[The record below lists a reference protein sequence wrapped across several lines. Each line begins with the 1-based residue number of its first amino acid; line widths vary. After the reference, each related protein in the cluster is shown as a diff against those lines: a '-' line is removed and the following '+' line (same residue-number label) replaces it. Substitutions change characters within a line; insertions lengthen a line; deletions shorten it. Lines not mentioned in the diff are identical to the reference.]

1 MTVAKVQT
9 SKCQVFINPTFLTT
23 LLENHHEIAIHAFS
37 NPVGHR
43 RACPWEPKPADVD
56 KAPPAAEMKMEQGA
70 KPAKAVKPHSH
81 VEEKSGVPQKAP
93 AAVDPNRKN
102 AARDKSKH
110 YHPRD
115 MK

>member
-1 MTVAKVQT
+1 MKLQ
-9 SKCQVFINPTFLTT
+9 ST
-23 LLENHHEIAIHAFS
+23 LSAILLATAALS
-37 NPVGHR
+37 LG
-43 RACPWEPKPADVD
+43 AQAADAD
-56 KAPPAAEMKMEQGA
+56 KSPPAAEMKMEQGA

-93 AAVDPNRKN
+93 AAVDPDKKN
-102 AARDKSKH
+102 AAQDKSKH

>member
-1 MTVAKVQT
+1 MKLQ
-9 SKCQVFINPTFLTT
+9 ST
-23 LLENHHEIAIHAFS
+23 LSAILLATAALS
-37 NPVGHR
+37 LG
-43 RACPWEPKPADVD
+43 AQAADVD

-102 AARDKSKH
+102 AAQDKSKH

>member
-1 MTVAKVQT
+1 MKLQSTLSAILFATVAAL
-9 SKCQVFINPTFLTT
+9 S
-23 LLENHHEIAIHAFS
+23 
-37 NPVGHR
+37 VG
-43 RACPWEPKPADVD
+43 AQAADAD

-93 AAVDPNRKN
+93 AAVDPAKKN
-102 AARDKSKH
+102 AAQDKSKH